1 MKKSLSTL
9 FLVAVLIALIIG
21 CSRLGAPIG
30 TLENTDPVETP
41 SDEPV
46 EEEPEEAPEEEPDA
60 PAEETPVPAPAADEG
75 PLFDINHTVADSEE
89 EGFDKEIAAEAD
101 LDGDGAADRIVL
113 KTGTNPYYDEV
124 ISYVL
129 FVNGEE
135 ISYEGSMI
143 DPLFHVVNISVEDP
157 YLEVAVSEE
166 GPSSDFLTVFYRY
179 RDGELTKLAEIQGFL
194 GKYPGTDTIGDVM
207 LDGSGRITTKTRGAV
222 MQTWFYDDSYVLTD
236 DDQLVQEV
244 KELYPLDTEVTLLK
258 KLKTVRSMDSSEE
271 GYVFQIGETAVLM
284 ETDNREWVSI
294 RNDQDEVFWFR
305 IRNHSEMVGQEE
317 EGFAYDYFEGLNM
330 AD

>member
-30 TLENTDPVETP
+30 TLENTGPVETP

-46 EEEPEEAPEEEPDA
+46 AEEPAEEPDA
-60 PAEETPVPAPAADEG
+60 TVNETPVTSPVEG
-75 PLFDINHTVADSEE
+75 PLFDIKHTVTDSEE
-89 EGFDKEIAAEAD
+89 EGFDQEIAADAD
-101 LDGDGAADRIVL
+101 LDGDGDTDRIVL

-124 ISYVL
+124 TSYVL
-129 FVNGEE
+129 SVNEE
-135 ISYEGSMI
+135 AISYEGSMI
-143 DPLFHVVNISVEDP
+143 DPLFHVVNISAEDP

-179 RDGELTKLAEIQGFL
+179 RDGQLTKLAEIQGFL
-194 GKYPGTDTIGDVM
+194 GKYPGTDTIGDVT

-244 KELYPLDTEVTLLK
+244 KDLYPLDTEVTLLK
-258 KLKTVRSMDSSEE
+258 ELRTVLSRQSSEE
-271 GYVFQIGETAVLM
+271 GYLFQPGEKAVLL
-284 ETDNREWVSI
+284 ETDNRAWVSI
-294 RNDQDEVFWFR
+294 RNDQGKVFWFQ
-305 IRNHSEMVGQEE
+305 IRNHSEMVDQEE

>member
-41 SDEPV
+41 ADQPI
-46 EEEPEEAPEEEPDA
+46 EEEPEEEPAAPE
-60 PAEETPVPAPAADEG
+60 EETPVPAPAADEG
-75 PLFDINHTVADSEE
+75 PLFDINHTVSDSEE
-89 EGFDKEIAAEAD
+89 EGFDQEITAEAD

-113 KTGTNPYYDEV
+113 KTGKNPYYDEV

-143 DPLFHVVNISVEDP
+143 DPLFHVVNISAEDP

-179 RDGELTKLAEIQGFL
+179 KDGSLTKLSEIQGFL
-194 GKYPGTDTIGDVM
+194 GKYPGTDYQGDIH
-207 LDGSGRITTKTRGAV
+207 LDGHGRITTKTRGLV
-222 MQTWFYDDSYVLTD
+222 MQTWFYDDSYILTD
-236 DDQLVQEV
+236 EDQLVQEV

-258 KLKTVRSMDSSEE
+258 MLKTVRAMDSSEE
-271 GYVFQIGETAVLM
+271 GYVFQIGETAVLV
-284 ETDNREWVSI
+284 ETDNHAWVSI
-294 RNDQDEVFWFR
+294 RNEQGEVFWFQ
-305 IRNHSEMVGQEE
+305 IRNHSEMIGQEE
-317 EGFAYDYFEGLNM
+317 EGFAYDYFEGLSM